1 MGRTGAL
8 EYNRPGLKVWLS
20 HLLSVFY
27 YLLLFATFSSL
38 SPHHPKTM
46 PDWLLSII
54 MFIISI
60 VKIWREWCWSKCMD
74 SRTNKALGDFG
85 RSPVFVLVQAAG
97 WLPRWLSAKE
107 LACQSKRCGFD
118 SWVEKIPWRRK
129 WQPTPWVCLPGES
142 PWTEELGGYRPWGRK
157 KSDTTL
163 RINHNLRNLQ
173 GFLFCKCHQQIII
186 LSKMCTHTL
195 HGSASYTV

>member
-27 YLLLFATFSSL
+27 YLLLFATFSSV
-38 SPHHPKTM
+38 SPHHLKTM

-54 MFIISI
+54 IFIISI

-74 SRTNKALGDFG
+74 SRTNKALGGFG

-97 WLPRWLSAKE
+97 GLPRWLSATE
-107 LACQSKRCGFD
+107 LACQCKRRGFD
-118 SWVEKIPWRRK
+118 SWVEK
-129 WQPTPWVCLPGES
+129 TPGEGNGNS
-142 PWTEELGGYRPWGRK
+142 LQYSCLENPRGQRSLIMGSQRSWTW
-157 KSDTTL
+157 
-163 RINHNLRNLQ
+163 
-173 GFLFCKCHQQIII
+173 
-186 LSKMCTHTL
+186 LSN
-195 HGSASYTV
+195 

>member
-8 EYNRPGLKVWLS
+8 AYNRPGLKVWLS

-54 MFIISI
+54 VFIISI
-60 VKIWREWCWSKCMD
+60 VKIWREWCWSKCTD

-85 RSPVFVLVQAAG
+85 RSHVFVLVQAARG
-97 WLPRWLSAKE
+97 LSRWLSAKE
-107 LACQSKRCGFD
+107 LACQSEM
-118 SWVEKIPWRRK
+118 WVWFLGWKDPLEKEMATHSSILAWRIPMDRG
-129 WQPTPWVCLPGES
+129 T
-142 PWTEELGGYRPWGRK
+142 
-157 KSDTTL
+157 
-163 RINHNLRNLQ
+163 
-173 GFLFCKCHQQIII
+173 
-186 LSKMCTHTL
+186 
-195 HGSASYTV
+195 

>member
-142 PWTEELGGYRPWGRK
+142 PWTEEPNHGFTKELDMTEQLSNNNKATGVSSVK
-157 KSDTTL
+157 LSV
-163 RINHNLRNLQ
+163 RIASQHCLLLVFLNNKFINL
-173 GFLFCKCHQQIII
+173 
-186 LSKMCTHTL
+186 
-195 HGSASYTV
+195 

>member
-27 YLLLFATFSSL
+27 YLLLFATFSSV
-38 SPHHPKTM
+38 SPHHLKTM

-54 MFIISI
+54 IFIISI

-85 RSPVFVLVQAAG
+85 RIPVLFVMVQHAS
-97 WLPRWLSAKE
+97 LSTSSGDSLEQIKKSE
-107 LACQSKRCGFD
+107 IWNYKKVWVFNILIIIVKLLSKR
-118 SWVEKIPWRRK
+118 VALIY
-129 WQPTPWVCLPGES
+129 L
-142 PWTEELGGYRPWGRK
+142 Y
-157 KSDTTL
+157 
-163 RINHNLRNLQ
+163 
-173 GFLFCKCHQQIII
+173 
-186 LSKMCTHTL
+186 
-195 HGSASYTV
+195 SYC